1 MHGMSNSESAEMKP
15 IFFQDFLVLLVIIE
29 ARLRFDGQ
37 IGIFFLGSPLGLE
50 LIYFPFILMLAFL
63 SVNGPFLSG
72 FARPLS
78 PGFLDMILP

>member
-29 ARLRFDGQ
+29 AHIGYLMARLAVFFSRQSSRLRV
-37 IGIFFLGSPLGLE
+37 
-50 LIYFPFILMLAFL
+50 YFPFILMLAFL
-63 SVNGPFLSG
+63 SVNGPLLSG

-78 PGFLDMILP
+78 PGFLDMILR